1 MDSFLANDAMESI
14 TIWDGI
20 GENAKTYSRLVRQK
34 WYHIGTKTVHM
45 HQGSIV
51 GDGEVLQLINKLFQ
65 VLGTARPQ
73 YLIQ

>member
-1 MDSFLANDAMESI
+1 
-14 TIWDGI
+14 
-20 GENAKTYSRLVRQK
+20 
-34 WYHIGTKTVHM
+34 M

-65 VLGTARPQ
+65 VLGTVRPQ